1 MRNISSS
8 NMKINIKMSKNIKF
22 FLEQIQHL
30 QKDAPS
36 ELISTYLEKVKEATL
51 NPQKNTTHTFASFVN
66 AITTENKRY
75 NSYCEK
81 LKANGSKGGRPPK
94 NQMVS
99 TQKPN
104 GFSQPQSFAP
114 VRETAFSNILL
125 YKYNNKST

>member
-1 MRNISSS
+1 
-8 NMKINIKMSKNIKF
+8 MKINIKMSKNIKF

-51 NPQKNTTHTFASFVN
+51 NPHKNTTNTFTSFVN

-81 LKANGSKGGRPPK
+81 LKVNGSKGGRPSK
-94 NQMVS
+94 NQMVLVNH
-99 TQKPN
+99 K
-104 GFSQPQSFAP
+104 A
-114 VRETAFSNILL
+114 LHL
-125 YKYNNKST
+125 